1 MSHIFCTEKSQ
12 SMSASSRLS
21 FRVVCALFFSVS
33 SEGEP
38 QARIH
43 TASMRSS
50 IFSRSRDLVG
60 GDICITSPATPVLM
74 FLSVTM
80 ERNLVVLVAAS
91 RARLPS
97 RQQIPL
103 LSNSPSSTR
112 RMMTESNLTS
122 RILLQAF
129 GAVGFIAILSLDLA
143 LVIPLRVNTKVGNYV
158 LLKF

>member
-1 MSHIFCTEKSQ
+1 
-12 SMSASSRLS
+12 
-21 FRVVCALFFSVS
+21 
-33 SEGEP
+33 
-38 QARIH
+38 
-43 TASMRSS
+43 
-50 IFSRSRDLVG
+50 
-60 GDICITSPATPVLM
+60 M

-103 LSNSPSSTR
+103 LSDSQSSTR